1 MGEDVSYLV
10 VIEDV
15 LSDEKSKG
23 SIFMHKMVIQLNMF
37 AMSVKYRIDRHVQ
50 SIEIVTVED

>member
-10 VIEDV
+10 VSGDM

-23 SIFMHKMVIQLNMF
+23 NTFMQKMIIQLNMF
-37 AMSVKYRIDRHVQ
+37 AMSVKHRIDHHVQ
-50 SIEIVTVED
+50 STEIVTAED

>member
-23 SIFMHKMVIQLNMF
+23 NIFMHKMVIQLNMF
-37 AMSVKYRIDRHVQ
+37 AMSVKHRIDRHVQ

>member
-23 SIFMHKMVIQLNMF
+23 NIFMHKMVIQLNMF
-37 AMSVKYRIDRHVQ
+37 AMSVKHRIDHHVQ

>member
-10 VIEDV
+10 VSGDM

-23 SIFMHKMVIQLNMF
+23 NTFMQKMIIQLNMF
-37 AMSVKYRIDRHVQ
+37 AMSVKHRIDHHVQ
-50 SIEIVTVED
+50 STEIVTVED